1 MDTPLSLL
9 LPLPANPALHTW
21 WSRSLTLRAWFN
33 TLKQLTAEEI
43 ATAAAT
49 TVSGDTILPGFES
62 AGLASLETLS
72 VSAPVT
78 ADFVQNSWDIF
89 YANQRARWLALK
101 AFNKWRWNIWRK
113 RPQCGVDMIMN
124 DPVEP
129 RDALYLTDTRNRAV
143 YCFHRRDMFT
153 SLMSRLSAADEM
165 LPTPR
170 PPTNPWTNQELTLG
184 QTITVC
190 QAILQHAAS
199 RGRCPPTLFAAFCA
213 AGYNL
218 RRFESENTSFLAQHA
233 ITAYFKDLHEHNRE
247 TVADTMIELLRDS
260 AVRYS
265 AVAVR
270 RWLRVTPQT
279 PIHREWLA
287 MVRDYTLHINL
298 HIQPRRHWYHD
309 IAIYTDVRELFR
321 RTPLEDPAGP
331 RLRLLRNQPPP
342 LLSPVSVAINQLMTA
357 VGAPIPIQP
366 LFSDSSANTLF
377 FSQSLSQPQGT
388 DISGSDTVT
397 VTQAT
402 DASGNNQAQIPTD
415 TSGNLITSF
424 RITTTSDL
432 EADAVNALLLLLQS
446 TMNQ

>member
-1 MDTPLSLL
+1 L

-33 TLKQLTAEEI
+33 ALKQLTAEEI
-43 ATAAAT
+43 ATTAAT
-49 TVSGDTILPGFES
+49 TVSGETILPGFES
-62 AGLASLETLS
+62 NSLASLSSFADGSGASL
-72 VSAPVT
+72 AHVT
-78 ADFVQNSWDIF
+78 ADFVQDSWEIF
-89 YANQRARWLALK
+89 YANQRARWIALK

-113 RPQCGVDMIMN
+113 RPHCGVDMIMN

-129 RDALYLTDTRNRAV
+129 RDALYLMDTRNRAV
-143 YCFHRRDMFT
+143 YCFHRRDIFT

-170 PPTNPWTNQELTLG
+170 QPTNPWTNQELTLG
-184 QTITVC
+184 QTIAVC
-190 QAILQHAAS
+190 QAILQHSVA

-247 TVADTMIELLRDS
+247 TVTDTMLELLRDS

-270 RWLRVTPQT
+270 RWLRATPVTPL
-279 PIHREWLA
+279 HREWLA

-331 RLRLLRNQPPP
+331 RLRLLRNQPSP

-357 VGAPIPIQP
+357 VGAPIPLQSIVTDASAASLLLTISTRDQP
-366 LFSDSSANTLF
+366 T
-377 FSQSLSQPQGT
+377 T
-388 DISGSDTVT
+388 DISGNTVT
-397 VTQAT
+397 NMVTNTVAEQV
-402 DASGNNQAQIPTD
+402 DASGNATNTPPI
-415 TSGNLITSF
+415 F
-424 RITTTSDL
+424 RITTTSSL
-432 EADAVNALLLLLQS
+432 EEDAVNALMLLLQS